1 MAQREKVSVE
11 KRSVFGKK
19 LKKLRREGILP
30 GNVYGKNIESTAV
43 QLPFKD
49 FMSVYSKAGSTG
61 LVDLDLGGKTYPVL
75 IHNTAI
81 HTLTHDPIHADFFI
95 VNLKEKITAHVPV
108 VAEGEPAAVTEK
120 KGMLLQLLNEAEI
133 EALPSDLP
141 ESISVDISELA
152 EVGDQILVEQLK
164 APNGVTI
171 LNEAGQAVF
180 RIDELVSEEA
190 EALEAE
196 EEAAAEAASEESASE
211 ESDKSEATE
220 TENTESSESDNTPKE

>member
-1 MAQREKVSVE
+1 MAQKEQLSVE
-11 KRSVFGKK
+11 KRSIFGKQ
-19 LKKLRREGILP
+19 LKKLRKEGVLP
-30 GNVYGKNIESTAV
+30 GNVYGKNINSTAV

-49 FMSVYSKAGSTG
+49 FMEVYSKVGSTG
-61 LVDLDLGGKTYPVL
+61 LIDLTLDGKKHPVL
-75 IHNTAI
+75 IHNIAI

-95 VNLKEKITAHVPV
+95 VNLKEKISAHVPV
-108 VAEGEPAAVTEK
+108 LAEGEPAAVTNK
-120 KGMLLQLLNEAEI
+120 TGMLLQLLNEVEI

-141 ESISVDISELA
+141 ESIPVDVSALT
-152 EVGDQILVEQLK
+152 EVGDQLTVESLK

-196 EEAAAEAASEESASE
+196 EEAAAEAASEEA
-211 ESDKSEATE
+211 ATE
-220 TENTESSESDNTPKE
+220 TEAQADGEKAESTTEEKPQE